1 MSDDIEIQVVDF
13 IRGLKP
19 AAQAVDSST
28 DLIGSGLLDSLAIV
42 ELVAFLSS
50 QFSAAI
56 GAREITPA
64 NLRTPAAVAALVRR
78 TKG

>member
-1 MSDDIEIQVVDF
+1 MTDDIEIQVVDF

-19 AAQAVDSST
+19 AAQTVEPST

-42 ELVAFLSS
+42 ELVTFLSS
-50 QFSAAI
+50 RFAAVI

-64 NLRTPAAVAALVRR
+64 NLRTPAAVADLVRR